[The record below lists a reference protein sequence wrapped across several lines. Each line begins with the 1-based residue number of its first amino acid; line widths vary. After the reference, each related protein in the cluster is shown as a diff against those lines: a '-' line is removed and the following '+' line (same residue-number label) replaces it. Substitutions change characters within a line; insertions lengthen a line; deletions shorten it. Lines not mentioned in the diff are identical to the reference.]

1 MSELTQ
7 YTTDEINEG
16 NLIDVMDDISSESF
30 ALVVKSNGL
39 FSPDRLFTTINDE
52 AMNRI
57 KSEIE
62 YTSEIIG
69 VSVEEL
75 LESMPSLYELING

>member
-1 MSELTQ
+1 MSEFTQ

-16 NLIDVMDDISSESF
+16 DLIDVMDDISSESF

-39 FSPDRLFTTINDE
+39 FAPDRLFTTINDE

-69 VSVEEL
+69 VSAEEL
-75 LESMPSLYELING
+75 LESMPSLYELINI